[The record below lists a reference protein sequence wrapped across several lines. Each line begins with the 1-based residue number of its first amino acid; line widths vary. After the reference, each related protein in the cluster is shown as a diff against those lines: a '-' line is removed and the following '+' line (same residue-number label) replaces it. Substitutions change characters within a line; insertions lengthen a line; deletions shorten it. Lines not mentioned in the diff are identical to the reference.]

1 MKNYKTAPF
10 DLEKALAGHMLVD
23 GEGEIYTNFRDNPYS
38 IAYPYR
44 ACKPN
49 GKEESFTNKG
59 LYTVNEVCEKDL
71 LLYIPITDKEL
82 ALQALNEATTLCQA
96 VVNGDDLV
104 SCHIFE
110 TLMGLSNYINSL
122 PEPTDICTKIKAHEA
137 ANQSK

>member
-71 LLYIPITDKEL
+71 LLYIPISDKEL
-82 ALQALNEATTLCQA
+82 ALQALEAAKALSVHAINGHSGRTKLDVRLNKTTA
-96 VVNGDDLV
+96 FIE
-104 SCHIFE
+104 SCIKIIE
-110 TLMGLSNYINSL
+110 SL
-122 PEPTDICTKIKAHEA
+122 PEPTDI
-137 ANQSK
+137 

>member
-71 LLYIPITDKEL
+71 LLYIPISDKEL
-82 ALQALNEATTLCQA
+82 ALQALDDALQACEAA
-96 VVNGDDLV
+96 VNGSSMV
-104 SCHIFE
+104 SKTATLINIADHIDYCRHE
-110 TLMGLSNYINSL
+110 ILSL
-122 PEPTDICTKIKAHEA
+122 PEPPDI
-137 ANQSK
+137 